1 MSHGEIN
8 ISLKDP
14 LSSETIF
21 VRDIEQYIKDENN
34 ILIYLDNEPIPYIMK
49 RSYFINLLI
58 EDYDYNCEKKDD
70 TTKYYNL
77 SKLFLNHT
85 DQPKIIINITQIE
98 SFSNVEYSYF
108 KLTKSEPLI
117 NIRTNTNIDIKKQ
130 NYEEGEDYKE
140 FKWDALAVYCDYGY
154 LEINK
159 YLVRLT
165 EIPKF
170 GLYEYFTNLILGKK
184 KIEPTEQNIRIQ
196 TMVDDIDHLFYTYSE
211 KDTENLIL
219 YRDMIT
225 FYTYLKNP
233 GDKMVIENYMSC
245 FNKKDKFGGL
255 ANNKYLDIHC
265 IITVEPGIPFIRVYK
280 NQEFKKYLSHPDERE
295 VILPRNLVATYK
307 GDDKNGNKLID
318 ISQLYPNQFSKD
330 IGCNEMTLYK
340 IEKSKHGIFDWTVA
354 GGTNKKS
361 YKFSIR
367 KRSNR
372 KKNHSYKI

>member
-1 MSHGEIN
+1 MSRGEIN

-58 EDYDYNCEKKDD
+58 EDYDYNCEKKHD

-98 SFSNVEYSYF
+98 SFSDVEYSYF
-108 KLTKSEPLI
+108 KLTKSEPLKK
-117 NIRTNTNIDIKKQ
+117 IRTKTNIDIKKQ

-140 FKWDALAVYCDYGY
+140 FKWDALAMYCDHGY

-211 KDTENLIL
+211 KDTKNLIL

-245 FNKKDKFGGL
+245 FDKKGEFGGL
-255 ANNKYLDIHC
+255 ASNRYLDIHC

-307 GDDKNGNKLID
+307 DDDKNGNKLID

-330 IGCNEMTLYK
+330 IGCNEMTLYT
-340 IEKSKHGIFDWTVA
+340 IEKSKHGIFDWTKA